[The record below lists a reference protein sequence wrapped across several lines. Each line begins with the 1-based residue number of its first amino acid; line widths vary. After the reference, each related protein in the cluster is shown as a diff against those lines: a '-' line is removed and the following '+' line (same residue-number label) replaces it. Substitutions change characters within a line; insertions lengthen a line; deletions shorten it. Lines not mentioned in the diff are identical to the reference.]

1 MSAVSGSR
9 FKVPVD
15 SNSVVSST
23 TGGFPKF
30 YDNEGKWDEG

>member
-1 MSAVSGSR
+1 MSAVSGS
-9 FKVPVD
+9 VD
-15 SNSVVSST
+15 SNSVVLST